1 MENIQLYLSAARKW
15 VQEGID
21 ACSSYLHLI
30 AWALPALLTIAV
42 FVTHKVD
49 ASELTGICSVGNAN
63 PWALLGF
70 VIIPKLLFVLL
81 GSCFIIA
88 GFSSMCR
95 ERDSF
100 RRRGTDTSKLEKLM
114 VKMGIFSA
122 FYIIPAVIMVV
133 CDCYHMFILLKW
145 HTSSIACKIYSTPGN
160 SLCKNPEKLPLPQ
173 SELYKLNVIMSLLVG
188 ISTSMWT
195 VSKKT
200 FHSWQR
206 VLCCGLCSSAPAKS
220 TLSVGGASSA
230 LNRPLI
236 PSAQPPPPPHHYLPM
251 ASSSAPSNQLAVTQ
265 SAWKQSK
272 IV

>member
-1 MENIQLYLSAARKW
+1 MLFCLPFILRAFISYEQMACDSLSSTGKQFLISGTLDNKTCLLSVLFSYYFLIAANIWWLMLTYLSAARKW

-49 ASELTGICSVGNAN
+49 ASELTGICSVGNTN
-63 PWALLGF
+63 PWSLLGF
-70 VIIPKLLFVLL
+70 VIIPKFLFVLL

-88 GFSSMCR
+88 GFASMCR

-122 FYIIPAVIMVV
+122 FYIIPAVVMVV

-145 HTSSIACKIYSTPGN
+145 HSASIACKMYSTPDN
-160 SLCKNPEKLPLPQ
+160 NLCRNPEKLPSPQ
-173 SELYKLNVIMSLLVG
+173 A
-188 ISTSMWT
+188 T
-195 VSKKT
+195 
-200 FHSWQR
+200 R
-206 VLCCGLCSSAPAKS
+206 V
-220 TLSVGGASSA
+220 V
-230 LNRPLI
+230 
-236 PSAQPPPPPHHYLPM
+236 
-251 ASSSAPSNQLAVTQ
+251 
-265 SAWKQSK
+265 
-272 IV
+272 